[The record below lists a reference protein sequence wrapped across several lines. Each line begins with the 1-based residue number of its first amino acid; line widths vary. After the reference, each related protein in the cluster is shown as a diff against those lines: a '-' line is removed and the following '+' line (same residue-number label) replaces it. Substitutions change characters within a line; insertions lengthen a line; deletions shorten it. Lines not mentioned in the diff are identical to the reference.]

1 MPAKSK
7 AQQSAFGMA
16 LAARRGDIPPES
28 LTGSARLLFRDSS
41 LSASDL
47 EDYAGTKRKNLPQK
61 KQFGR
66 PRRTY
71 KRG

>member
-1 MPAKSK
+1 MPSKSK

-16 LAARRGDIPPES
+16 LAARQGKIKPEE
-28 LTGSARLLFRDSS
+28 LKGAAKILFKDDS
-41 LSASDL
+41 LSREQL
-47 EDYAGTKRKNLPQK
+47 EDYASTKRSDLPK